1 MTTQLLKFKTRD
13 PRRNLPPELGRKRA
27 EANFVI
33 KFMEAYL
40 KLTAGSGFGGKHFA
54 LSGFGIADFVWI
66 AWREAASGIE
76 GSALT
81 LERLKARVAKHQFSA
96 FELKLSDW
104 RKGLSQA
111 YRYGFFADRAV
122 LVLPPNAAA
131 TAARSKSLFQ
141 QLGVGLWSFDTE
153 TGKIRK
159 LVGTKSSGA
168 RDAAARAKAVDLICR
183 RFNLGKPRK

>member
-40 KLTAGSGFGGKHFA
+40 KQTRGGLGGKDFA

-66 AWREAASGIE
+66 AWREAVGGIE

-81 LERLKARVAKHQFSA
+81 LERLKARIVKHKLTA
-96 FELKLSDW
+96 FEMKLTDW

-111 YRYGFFADRAV
+111 YRYGFFSDRAI
-122 LVLPPNAAA
+122 LVLPPNTAA
-131 TAARSKSLFQ
+131 TAAKSNSLFQ
-141 QLGVGLWSFDTE
+141 QLGVGLWSFDSE
-153 TGKIRK
+153 SGKIRK
-159 LVGTKSSGA
+159 LVAAKSSVA
-168 RDAAARAKAVDLICR
+168 RDAVARAKAVDLICR
-183 RFNLGKPRK
+183 RFNFGKSRK

>member
-13 PRRNLPPELGRKRA
+13 PRRNLPPKLGRKRA

-40 KLTAGSGFGGKHFA
+40 KLTVGGGLGGKDFA

-81 LERLKARVAKHQFSA
+81 LERLKARIVKHKLTA
-96 FELKLSDW
+96 FEMKLRDW

-111 YRYGFFADRAV
+111 YRYGYFADQAL
-122 LVLPPNAAA
+122 LVLPPN
-131 TAARSKSLFQ
+131 TAARAVKSKSLFQ
-141 QLGVGLWSFDTE
+141 QLGVGLWSFDSE
-153 TGKIRK
+153 SGKIRK
-159 LVGTKSSGA
+159 LLGAKSSVA
-168 RDAAARAKAVDLICR
+168 RDAIARAKAVDLICR
-183 RFNLGKPRK
+183 RFNFSKARK

>member
-40 KLTAGSGFGGKHFA
+40 KLTVGGGLGGKDFA

-66 AWREAASGIE
+66 AWREAAGGIE

-81 LERLKARVAKHQFSA
+81 LERLKARIVKHKLTA
-96 FELKLSDW
+96 FEMKLTDW

-111 YRYGFFADRAV
+111 YRYGFFADRAI
-122 LVLPPNAAA
+122 LVLPPNTAA
-131 TAARSKSLFQ
+131 TAAQSKSLFQ
-141 QLGVGLWSFDTE
+141 QLGVDLWSFDSE
-153 TGKIRK
+153 SGKIRK
-159 LVGTKSSGA
+159 LVGAKSSVA
-168 RDAAARAKAVDLICR
+168 RDANARAKAMDLICR
-183 RFNLGKPRK
+183 RFNFGKARK